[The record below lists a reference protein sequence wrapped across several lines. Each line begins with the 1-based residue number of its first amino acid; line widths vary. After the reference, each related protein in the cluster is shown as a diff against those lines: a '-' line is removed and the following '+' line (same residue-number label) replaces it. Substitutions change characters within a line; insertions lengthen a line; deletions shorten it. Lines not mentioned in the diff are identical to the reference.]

1 MKSTHS
7 LLAIAVAWCVLS
19 GVAFGAMHSV
29 GYKFSGTVTAVPP
42 ALASQFNVGELITG
56 TVTLTQTVFLPD
68 HGGGPISNLVAN
80 IGGDYPIS
88 SPTGGFDVLNDF
100 GDAIDAFKLDANT
113 FNGLSAPSVA
123 GHTAEY
129 LSFNLLYS
137 GTSNLTSSNVLPQF
151 IFSNL
156 LDRSGLRFDGDDSL
170 SVRFKLTDLS
180 QVPEPGTLA
189 LAVFAAAS
197 LIASRRNPRRQ

>member
-7 LLAIAVAWCVLS
+7 LLAITVAWCLF
-19 GVAFGAMHSV
+19 GGAAFGAVPSV
-29 GYKFSGTVTAVPP
+29 GYKFSGKVTAVPA

-56 TVTLTQTVFLPD
+56 TVTITQTVFLPD
-68 HGGGPISNLVAN
+68 HGGGPISNFVAN
-80 IGGDYPIS
+80 IGGDYPIT
-88 SPTGGFDVLNDF
+88 SPSGGFDVLNDF
-100 GDAIDAFKLDANT
+100 GDTLDLVKLDTST
-113 FNGLSAPSVA
+113 FDGLSAPSVA

-129 LSFNLLYS
+129 FSFNLLYR
-137 GTSNLTSSNVLPQF
+137 GTSNLTSSNLLPQF

-156 LDRSGLRFDGDDSL
+156 LDRSSLRFDGNDSL
-170 SVRFKLTDLS
+170 SVEFKLTDLS

-189 LAVFAAAS
+189 LVVVAAAS

>member
-7 LLAIAVAWCVLS
+7 LLAITVAWCLF
-19 GVAFGAMHSV
+19 GGAAFGAVPSV
-29 GYKFSGTVTAVPP
+29 GYKFSGKVTAVPA

-100 GDAIDAFKLDANT
+100 GDAIDAFGELRIGERLAWRN
-113 FNGLSAPSVA
+113 
-123 GHTAEY
+123 
-129 LSFNLLYS
+129 
-137 GTSNLTSSNVLPQF
+137 
-151 IFSNL
+151 
-156 LDRSGLRFDGDDSL
+156 DRGAA
-170 SVRFKLTDLS
+170 
-180 QVPEPGTLA
+180 A
-189 LAVFAAAS
+189 LA
-197 LIASRRNPRRQ
+197 